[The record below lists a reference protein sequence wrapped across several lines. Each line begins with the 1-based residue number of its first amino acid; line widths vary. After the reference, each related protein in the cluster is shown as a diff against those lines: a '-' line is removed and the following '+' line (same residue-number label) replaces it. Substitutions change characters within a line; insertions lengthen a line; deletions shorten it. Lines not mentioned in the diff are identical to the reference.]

1 MEPSQRGVIYLS
13 RLPPYMSYKKIRKLF
28 SEFGDVDNIYLAPE
42 PKINRIKRIKSGGNH
57 RKSYVEGW
65 IEFKDRKIA
74 KYVAKTFNSAPTGG
88 KKRHNFYRDDIWSI
102 KYLSKFTW
110 EHLQSKIEFDS
121 HLAEQE
127 IRNEITN
134 DRKEGRYFAQQ
145 VEKAREIECIKKKRK
160 RSRDPEVI
168 RTFQQIQPLD

>member
-1 MEPSQRGVIYLS
+1 MQDQQRGVIYLS

-28 SEFGDVDNIYLAPE
+28 AEFGDVDNIYLAPE
-42 PKINRIKRIKSGGNH
+42 PKINRIRRKKAGGNK

-65 IEFKDRKIA
+65 IEFKDKKVA
-74 KYVAKTFNSAPTGG
+74 KYVATTFNSAQTGG
-88 KKRHNFYRDDIWSI
+88 KKRHNFYREDTWSI

-110 EHLQSKIEFDS
+110 EHLQSKIEFDT

-134 DRKEGRYFAQQ
+134 DRKAGRFFAQQ
-145 VEKAREIECIKKKRK
+145 VEKAREIEGIKKKRK
-160 RSRDPEVI
+160 VSKPDMII
-168 RTFQQIQPLD
+168 RKFQQVQPVD